1 MVNPGDIPMKVNQSH
16 TVSSA
21 LVAESE
27 RLNFLPKYFSIPLM
41 IRGEKLV
48 YKWFRNLS
56 KDYKGGYWNFYEI
69 SNGGFYIAP
78 IQEGQLLLSCENG
91 FEDHLTANAA
101 GIVATL
107 YSLGQLANESKNDNI
122 IDMYHR
128 LLEYLDG
135 HPEGNKIY
143 QAID

>member
-1 MVNPGDIPMKVNQSH
+1 M
-16 TVSSA
+16 
-21 LVAESE
+21 
-27 RLNFLPKYFSIPLM
+27 
-41 IRGEKLV
+41 
-48 YKWFRNLS
+48 
-56 KDYKGGYWNFYEI
+56 
-69 SNGGFYIAP
+69 
-78 IQEGQLLLSCENG
+78 SCENG